1 MHGQIKVSKVI
12 FFLCIS
18 FRNFYKIFKKFFALF
33 EHLDNNIFLE
43 INIIIVPHLRMISLT
58 HFLKTKNF
66 LHRLHF

>member
-43 INIIIVPHLRMISLT
+43 INIIIVPHLMNDKSYSL
-58 HFLKTKNF
+58 FKNKKLF
-66 LHRLHF
+66 T